1 MKRVALSLTV
11 LSLLTALVAVTVT
24 LGSSPALAHSTQ
36 SSHMAQTYA
45 TPVPTVASSTG
56 TMSTTTGTTTG
67 TTSSTT
73 GIVYSPAHPAPV
85 VPAGA
90 VVIAERTTTIGT
102 EVEYQSGALYYHVRY
117 FPSGRYL
124 YRVTG
129 FPTFAL
135 TGVPSA
141 ASVSTTTLPTTGG
154 ATPNPPSIPML
165 LVLVGITLTTLGIST
180 RRLARRGR

>member
-24 LGSSPALAHSTQ
+24 LGSSPALARSTH
-36 SSHMAQTYA
+36 SSHMAQTYV

-56 TMSTTTGTTTG
+56 TMSTTTGTT
-67 TTSSTT
+67 SSTT
-73 GIVYSPAHPAPV
+73 GIVYSPAHPPPV

-90 VVIAERTTTIGT
+90 VVIAERTTTVGT
-102 EVEYQSGALYYHVRY
+102 EVEYHSGALYYHVRY

-135 TGVPSA
+135 TGVPST

-154 ATPNPPSIPML
+154 ATPNPPNIPML
-165 LVLVGITLTTLGIST
+165 LVLVGITLAVAGIST

>member
-1 MKRVALSLTV
+1 MKRVALSLAV
-11 LSLLTALVAVTVT
+11 LSLLTALITLT
-24 LGSSPALAHSTQ
+24 LGSSRALARSTQ
-36 SSHMAQTYA
+36 SSHSAQTYA

-56 TMSTTTGTTTG
+56 TMSTTTGTTST
-67 TTSSTT
+67 TT

-90 VVIAERTTTIGT
+90 VVIAERATIYGT

-117 FPSGRYL
+117 YPSGRYL

-129 FPTFAL
+129 FPTY
-135 TGVPSA
+135 TVSGVPSA

-154 ATPNPPSIPML
+154 ATPNSPSMPL
-165 LVLVGITLTTLGIST
+165 PLVLLGLTLTTLGIST
-180 RRLARRGR
+180 RRLAHRGR